1 VLAERLPLR
10 HALALGAIQGPTE
23 LLPVSSSGHLTLVP
37 RLLNWPYNEL
47 DPELRK
53 SFEVSLHAG
62 TALALLIGLRRE
74 VTQYAR
80 DFSSHN
86 LITLTLS
93 FMPAAV
99 IASLYE
105 RQIERRL
112 GEPRPV
118 ALALLGGSLAM
129 AIADGRPQERERH
142 ETQPLDAIV
151 IGLAQ
156 ACALAPG
163 VSRNGA
169 TLAAA
174 RWRGF
179 KRRDA
184 NVISRQIA
192 LPVIVGASIL
202 KGARL
207 VARRNLPEGVGRGM
221 LAGAAAAFGS
231 TLLSMRLIDVLER
244 GRSLR
249 PYAAYRAVLAIGVLL
264 IGTRGR
270 RGVPSITNDE
280 ARTAS
285 RVPAA
290 VG

>member
-1 VLAERLPLR
+1 M
-10 HALALGAIQGPTE
+10 ALA
-23 LLPVSSSGHLTLVP
+23 
-37 RLLNWPYNEL
+37 
-47 DPELRK
+47 
-53 SFEVSLHAG
+53 
-62 TALALLIGLRRE
+62 
-74 VTQYAR
+74 
-80 DFSSHN
+80 
-86 LITLTLS
+86 
-93 FMPAAV
+93 
-99 IASLYE
+99 
-105 RQIERRL
+105 
-112 GEPRPV
+112 
-118 ALALLGGSLAM
+118 
-129 AIADGRPQERERH
+129 DGCPQDRERH
-142 ETQPLDAIV
+142 ETRPLDAIV

-192 LPVIVGASIL
+192 LPVIVGASML

-207 VARRNLPEGVGRGM
+207 ATRRDLPEGVARGM
-221 LAGAAAAFGS
+221 LAGAGAAFGS

-249 PYAAYRAVLAIGVLL
+249 PYAAYRALLAMAVLARLRRRRSSPAPPAPAGPADT
-264 IGTRGR
+264 GT
-270 RGVPSITNDE
+270 
-280 ARTAS
+280 

-290 VG
+290 VS

>member
-1 VLAERLPLR
+1 
-10 HALALGAIQGPTE
+10 
-23 LLPVSSSGHLTLVP
+23 
-37 RLLNWPYNEL
+37 
-47 DPELRK
+47 
-53 SFEVSLHAG
+53 
-62 TALALLIGLRRE
+62 
-74 VTQYAR
+74 
-80 DFSSHN
+80 
-86 LITLTLS
+86 
-93 FMPAAV
+93 
-99 IASLYE
+99 
-105 RQIERRL
+105 
-112 GEPRPV
+112 
-118 ALALLGGSLAM
+118 M
-129 AIADGRPQERERH
+129 AIADGRPQQRKRN

-174 RWRGF
+174 RWRRF
-179 KRRDA
+179 RRRDA

-207 VARRNLPEGVGRGM
+207 VSRRNLPEGVGRGM

-264 IGTRGR
+264 MGTRGR
-270 RGVPSITNDE
+270 RGITPITNDE
-280 ARTAS
+280 AETAS